1 MENQNNNLQEL
12 EELRSQVAEFKNR
25 MEQQEI
31 VSRRLLEEVMKGHV
45 SWIKQM
51 SIWGSVG
58 ELVILP
64 LLVYALRSIV
74 GVSWLP
80 IIAVGLIL
88 VGEAVFN
95 FWNVSTI
102 RDKHLAVDDV
112 LSAQQRLITFKRRE
126 KLYTFGILPFL
137 FLWIVWLLFDVY
149 YGTDI
154 PFSPSSERGIV
165 HVVVIVIASD
175 KFVHYNIPQS
185 DRNSDSW
192 NRSLWSYLLSGKI
205 TSSFLSSSLQL
216 TILRERMVPSGAKR
230 IIWGIAMTP

>member
-25 MEQQEI
+25 VERQEI
-31 VSRRLLEEVMKGHV
+31 VSRRLLKEAMKGHV

-80 IIAVGLIL
+80 IIAVVLLL

-112 LSAQQRLITFKRRE
+112 LSVQQRLITFKRRD
-126 KLYTFGILPFL
+126 KLYTFSILPFL
-137 FLWIVWLLFDVY
+137 FLWFVWLLFDVY

-154 PFSPSSERGIV
+154 PFFPQVKGILFISWRSS
-165 HVVVIVIASD
+165 
-175 KFVHYNIPQS
+175 
-185 DRNSDSW
+185 
-192 NRSLWSYLLSGKI
+192 SYLPWVSM
-205 TSSFLSSSLQL
+205 FFPV
-216 TILRERMVPSGAKR
+216 RCAR
-230 IIWGIAMTP
+230 

>member
-1 MENQNNNLQEL
+1 MENQNNSLQEL

-25 MEQQEI
+25 VEQQEI
-31 VSRRLLEEVMKGHV
+31 VSRRLLREAMKGHV

-51 SIWGSVG
+51 SIWCSVG

-64 LLVYALRSIV
+64 FLVYALRSIV

-80 IIAVGLIL
+80 IIVVGLVI

-126 KLYTFGILPFL
+126 KLYTFGILPVI
-137 FLWIVWLLFDVY
+137 FLWVVWLLFDVY
-149 YGTDI
+149 HGTDI
-154 PFSPSSERGIV
+154 PFPSSDRLLV
-165 HVVVIVIASD
+165 DFVVIGITLAVLSYV
-175 KFVHYNIPQS
+175 FY
-185 DRNSDSW
+185 REM
-192 NRSLWSYLLSGKI
+192 RSLNKAI
-205 TSSFLSSSLQL
+205 KNIDEF
-216 TILRERMVPSGAKR
+216 REKN
-230 IIWGIAMTP
+230 T

>member
-12 EELRSQVAEFKNR
+12 EELRSQVAEFKKR
-25 MEQQEI
+25 VEQQEI
-31 VSRRLLEEVMKGHV
+31 VSRRLLREAMKGHV

-58 ELVILP
+58 ELAILP
-64 LLVYALRSIV
+64 FLVYALRNIV

-80 IIAVGLIL
+80 IIAVGLML

-95 FWNVSTI
+95 LWNVSTI

-126 KLYTFGILPFL
+126 KLYTFGILPFI
-137 FLWIVWLLFDVY
+137 FLCVVWLLFDVY

-154 PFSPSSERGIV
+154 PFFPSSERNLV
-165 HVVVIVIASD
+165 YFVVIVIVFALLFYVFS
-175 KFVHYNIPQS
+175 
-185 DRNSDSW
+185 REM
-192 NRSLWSYLLSGKI
+192 RSLNKAIKDIDEFAGKNN
-205 TSSFLSSSLQL
+205 
-216 TILRERMVPSGAKR
+216 
-230 IIWGIAMTP
+230 

>member
-12 EELRSQVAEFKNR
+12 EELRSQVAAFKNR
-25 MEQQEI
+25 VEQQEI
-31 VSRRLLEEVMKGHV
+31 VSRRLLREAMKGHV

-58 ELVILP
+58 ELAILP
-64 LLVYALRSIV
+64 FLVYALRNIV

-80 IIAVGLIL
+80 IIGVVLML

-126 KLYTFGILPFL
+126 KLYTFGILPFI
-137 FLWIVWLLFDVY
+137 FLCVVWLLFDIY

-154 PFSPSSERGIV
+154 PFFPSSERNLV
-165 HVVVIVIASD
+165 YFVVIVIVFALLFYVFS
-175 KFVHYNIPQS
+175 
-185 DRNSDSW
+185 REM
-192 NRSLWSYLLSGKI
+192 RSLNKAIKDIDEFAGKNN
-205 TSSFLSSSLQL
+205 
-216 TILRERMVPSGAKR
+216 
-230 IIWGIAMTP
+230 

>member
-1 MENQNNNLQEL
+1 
-12 EELRSQVAEFKNR
+12 
-25 MEQQEI
+25 
-31 VSRRLLEEVMKGHV
+31 MKGHV
-45 SWIKQM
+45 FWIKQM
-51 SIWGSVG
+51 SIWGSVR
-58 ELVILP
+58 EMVILP

-80 IIAVGLIL
+80 IIAIGLML

-137 FLWIVWLLFDVY
+137 FLLVVWLLFDVY

-154 PFSPSSERGIV
+154 PFFPSSNRLLFYF
-165 HVVVIVIASD
+165 VVIVITSAVVSYV
-175 KFVHYNIPQS
+175 FY
-185 DRNSDSW
+185 REM
-192 NRSLWSYLLSGKI
+192 RSLNKAIKDIDEFAGRNNK
-205 TSSFLSSSLQL
+205 Q
-216 TILRERMVPSGAKR
+216 
-230 IIWGIAMTP
+230 

>member
-1 MENQNNNLQEL
+1 MDNQNNNLQEL
-12 EELRSQVAEFKNR
+12 EELRGQVAEFKKR

-31 VSRRLLEEVMKGHV
+31 VSRHLLKEAMKGNV
-45 SWIKQM
+45 SWIKRM

-64 LLVYALRSIV
+64 LLVYLLRSIV

-80 IIAVGLIL
+80 IIALGLLI

-102 RDKHLAVDDV
+102 RDKHLAADDV
-112 LSAQQRLITFKRRE
+112 LSVQQRLITFKRRE

-137 FLWIVWLLFDVY
+137 FLWVVWLLFDVY

-154 PFSPSSERGIV
+154 PFFPS
-165 HVVVIVIASD
+165 
-175 KFVHYNIPQS
+175 S
-185 DRNSDSW
+185 DRNLVYFVAIVVAFTILSYVFSREM
-192 NRSLWSYLLSGKI
+192 RSLNNAIKNIDEFAGK
-205 TSSFLSSSLQL
+205 
-216 TILRERMVPSGAKR
+216 K
-230 IIWGIAMTP
+230 

>member
-12 EELRSQVAEFKNR
+12 KELRSQVAEFKKR
-25 MEQQEI
+25 VEQQEI
-31 VSRRLLEEVMKGHV
+31 VSRRLLKEAMKGHV

-58 ELVILP
+58 ELAILP
-64 LLVYALRSIV
+64 FLVYALRNIV

-80 IIAVGLIL
+80 IIAVGLML

-95 FWNVSTI
+95 LWNVSTI

-137 FLWIVWLLFDVY
+137 FLLVVWLLFDVY

-154 PFSPSSERGIV
+154 PFFPSSERNLV
-165 HVVVIVIASD
+165 YFVVIVIVFALLFYVFS
-175 KFVHYNIPQS
+175 
-185 DRNSDSW
+185 REM
-192 NRSLWSYLLSGKI
+192 RSLNKAI
-205 TSSFLSSSLQL
+205 KDIDEFA
-216 TILRERMVPSGAKR
+216 EKNN
-230 IIWGIAMTP
+230 

>member
-1 MENQNNNLQEL
+1 MENQNDNLQEL

-25 MEQQEI
+25 VEQQEI
-31 VSRRLLEEVMKGHV
+31 VSRRLLKEAMKGHV

-64 LLVYALRSIV
+64 FLVYALRSIV

-80 IIAVGLIL
+80 IIVIGLVI

-126 KLYTFGILPFL
+126 KLYTYGILPFI
-137 FLWIVWLLFDVY
+137 FLWVVWLLFDVY
-149 YGTDI
+149 HGTDI
-154 PFSPSSERGIV
+154 PFPSSDRLLV
-165 HVVVIVIASD
+165 DFVVIGITLAVLSYV
-175 KFVHYNIPQS
+175 FY
-185 DRNSDSW
+185 REM
-192 NRSLWSYLLSGKI
+192 RSLNKAI
-205 TSSFLSSSLQL
+205 KDIDEF
-216 TILRERMVPSGAKR
+216 REKN
-230 IIWGIAMTP
+230 T

>member
-12 EELRSQVAEFKNR
+12 EELRSQVAAFKNR
-25 MEQQEI
+25 VEQQEI
-31 VSRRLLEEVMKGHV
+31 VSRRLLREAMKGHV
-45 SWIKQM
+45 FWIKQM
-51 SIWGSVG
+51 SIWGSVR
-58 ELVILP
+58 EMVILP

-74 GVSWLP
+74 GVSL
-80 IIAVGLIL
+80 GLML

-137 FLWIVWLLFDVY
+137 FLLVVWLLFDVY

-154 PFSPSSERGIV
+154 PFFPSSERNLV
-165 HVVVIVIASD
+165 YFVVIVIVFALLFYAFS
-175 KFVHYNIPQS
+175 
-185 DRNSDSW
+185 REM
-192 NRSLWSYLLSGKI
+192 RSLNKAIKDIDEFAGRNNK
-205 TSSFLSSSLQL
+205 Q
-216 TILRERMVPSGAKR
+216 
-230 IIWGIAMTP
+230 

>member
-1 MENQNNNLQEL
+1 MENQNNNFQEL

-31 VSRRLLEEVMKGHV
+31 VSRRLLKEAMNSHV

-51 SIWGSVG
+51 GIWVSVA
-58 ELVILP
+58 ELLILP

-80 IIAVGLIL
+80 TIVLGLMIA
-88 VGEAVFN
+88 GEAVFN

-126 KLYTFGILPFL
+126 KLYTFGILPFV
-137 FLWIVWLLFDVY
+137 FLCVVWLLFDVY
-149 YGTDI
+149 HGTDI
-154 PFSPSSERGIV
+154 PFPSSDRLLVCIV
-165 HVVVIVIASD
+165 LIVITTTVLFYVFS
-175 KFVHYNIPQS
+175 
-185 DRNSDSW
+185 REM
-192 NRSLWSYLLSGKI
+192 RSLNKAIKNIDEFAGK
-205 TSSFLSSSLQL
+205 
-216 TILRERMVPSGAKR
+216 E
-230 IIWGIAMTP
+230 

>member
-1 MENQNNNLQEL
+1 MDNQNNNLQEL

-25 MEQQEI
+25 VEQQEI
-31 VSRRLLEEVMKGHV
+31 VSRRLLKEAMKGHV

-64 LLVYALRSIV
+64 FLVYALRSIV

-80 IIAVGLIL
+80 IIVIGLVI

-126 KLYTFGILPFL
+126 KLYTYGILPFI
-137 FLWIVWLLFDVY
+137 FLWVVWLLFDVY

-154 PFSPSSERGIV
+154 PFFPSSDRLLV
-165 HVVVIVIASD
+165 YFVVIVITLAILSYV
-175 KFVHYNIPQS
+175 FY
-185 DRNSDSW
+185 REM
-192 NRSLWSYLLSGKI
+192 RSLNKAI
-205 TSSFLSSSLQL
+205 KDIDEF
-216 TILRERMVPSGAKR
+216 REMNN
-230 IIWGIAMTP
+230 

>member
-12 EELRSQVAEFKNR
+12 EELRSQVAEFKKHV
-25 MEQQEI
+25 EQQEI
-31 VSRRLLEEVMKGHV
+31 VSRRLLKEAMKGHV

-64 LLVYALRSIV
+64 LLVYALRCIV

-80 IIAVGLIL
+80 IIAVGLVI

-95 FWNVSTI
+95 FWNVSSI

-112 LSAQQRLITFKRRE
+112 LSVQQRLITFKRRE
-126 KLYTFGILPFL
+126 KLYTYGILPFI
-137 FLWIVWLLFDVY
+137 FLWVVWLLFDVY

-154 PFSPSSERGIV
+154 PFFPSSDRLLFYF
-165 HVVVIVIASD
+165 VVIAITLAVISYV
-175 KFVHYNIPQS
+175 FY
-185 DRNSDSW
+185 REM
-192 NRSLWSYLLSGKI
+192 RSLNKAI
-205 TSSFLSSSLQL
+205 NDIDEF
-216 TILRERMVPSGAKR
+216 REKNN
-230 IIWGIAMTP
+230 

>member
-1 MENQNNNLQEL
+1 MENQNNSLQEL

-25 MEQQEI
+25 VEQQEI
-31 VSRRLLEEVMKGHV
+31 VSRRLLREAMKGHV

-51 SIWGSVG
+51 SIWCSVG

-64 LLVYALRSIV
+64 FLVYALRSIV

-80 IIAVGLIL
+80 IIVVGLVI

-126 KLYTFGILPFL
+126 KLYTYGILPFI
-137 FLWIVWLLFDVY
+137 FLWVVWLLFDVY
-149 YGTDI
+149 HGTDI
-154 PFSPSSERGIV
+154 PFPSSDRLLV
-165 HVVVIVIASD
+165 DFVVIGITLAVLSYV
-175 KFVHYNIPQS
+175 FY
-185 DRNSDSW
+185 REM
-192 NRSLWSYLLSGKI
+192 RSLNKAIKDIDEFGEKN
-205 TSSFLSSSLQL
+205 T
-216 TILRERMVPSGAKR
+216 
-230 IIWGIAMTP
+230 

>member
-12 EELRSQVAEFKNR
+12 EELRSQVAAFKNR
-25 MEQQEI
+25 VEQQEI
-31 VSRRLLEEVMKGHV
+31 VSRRLLREAMKGHV
-45 SWIKQM
+45 SWIKQL

-64 LLVYALRSIV
+64 FLVYALRSIV

-80 IIAVGLIL
+80 IIAVGLML

-126 KLYTFGILPFL
+126 KLYTFGILPFI
-137 FLWIVWLLFDVY
+137 FLCVVWLLFDVY

-154 PFSPSSERGIV
+154 PFFPSSERNLV
-165 HVVVIVIASD
+165 YFVVIVIVFALLFYVFS
-175 KFVHYNIPQS
+175 
-185 DRNSDSW
+185 REM
-192 NRSLWSYLLSGKI
+192 RSLNKAIKDIDEFAGRNNK
-205 TSSFLSSSLQL
+205 Q
-216 TILRERMVPSGAKR
+216 
-230 IIWGIAMTP
+230 

>member
-12 EELRSQVAEFKNR
+12 EELRSQVAAFKNR
-25 MEQQEI
+25 VEQQEI
-31 VSRRLLEEVMKGHV
+31 VSRRLLREAMKGHV

-80 IIAVGLIL
+80 IIAVVLLL

-112 LSAQQRLITFKRRE
+112 LSVQQRLITFKRRD
-126 KLYTFGILPFL
+126 KLYTFSILPFL
-137 FLWIVWLLFDVY
+137 FLWFVWLLFDVY

-154 PFSPSSERGIV
+154 PFFPSSERNLV
-165 HVVVIVIASD
+165 YFVAVVIILTV
-175 KFVHYNIPQS
+175 FFYVFY
-185 DRNSDSW
+185 REM
-192 NRSLWSYLLSGKI
+192 RSLNKAI
-205 TSSFLSSSLQL
+205 KDIDEFA
-216 TILRERMVPSGAKR
+216 EKNN
-230 IIWGIAMTP
+230 

>member
-1 MENQNNNLQEL
+1 MDNQNNNLQEL

-25 MEQQEI
+25 VEQQEI
-31 VSRRLLEEVMKGHV
+31 VSRRLLKEAMKGHV
-45 SWIKQM
+45 PWIKQM
-51 SIWGSVG
+51 SIGGSVG
-58 ELVILP
+58 ELAILP
-64 LLVYALRSIV
+64 FLVYALRNIV

-80 IIAVGLIL
+80 IIVIGLVI

-137 FLWIVWLLFDVY
+137 FFWVVWLLFDVY

-154 PFSPSSERGIV
+154 PFFPSSERNLV
-165 HVVVIVIASD
+165 YFVVIVVASAVVSYV
-175 KFVHYNIPQS
+175 FY
-185 DRNSDSW
+185 REM
-192 NRSLWSYLLSGKI
+192 RSLNKAI
-205 TSSFLSSSLQL
+205 KDIDEF
-216 TILRERMVPSGAKR
+216 REKNN
-230 IIWGIAMTP
+230 

>member
-1 MENQNNNLQEL
+1 MENQNNNFQEL

-31 VSRRLLEEVMKGHV
+31 VSRHLLKEAMKGHV

-51 SIWGSVG
+51 SIWGSVA

-64 LLVYALRSIV
+64 LIVYFLRSTA

-80 IIAVGLIL
+80 IIVFGLLL

-102 RDKHLAVDDV
+102 RGKHLAANDV
-112 LSAQQRLITFKRRE
+112 ISVQQRLITFKRRE
-126 KLYTFGILPFL
+126 KLYTFGILLFI
-137 FLWIVWLLFDVY
+137 FLWVVWLLFDVY

-154 PFSPSSERGIV
+154 PFPSSDRLLV
-165 HVVVIVIASD
+165 SFVVIVIVSVVL
-175 KFVHYNIPQS
+175 FYVFYREMH
-185 DRNSDSW
+185 
-192 NRSLWSYLLSGKI
+192 SLNKAINDIDEFAGN
-205 TSSFLSSSLQL
+205 
-216 TILRERMVPSGAKR
+216 E
-230 IIWGIAMTP
+230 

>member
-12 EELRSQVAEFKNR
+12 EELRSQVAEFKKR
-25 MEQQEI
+25 VEQQEI
-31 VSRRLLEEVMKGHV
+31 VSRRLLREAMKGHV

-64 LLVYALRSIV
+64 LLVYALRCIV

-80 IIAVGLIL
+80 IIGVVLML

-126 KLYTFGILPFL
+126 KLYLFGMFPFI
-137 FLWIVWLLFDVY
+137 FLCVVWLLLDVY

-154 PFSPSSERGIV
+154 PFPSSDRLIV
-165 HVVVIVIASD
+165 DFVLIASVLAASSYL
-175 KFVHYNIPQS
+175 FY
-185 DRNSDSW
+185 REM
-192 NRSLWSYLLSGKI
+192 RSLNKAIKDIDEFAGKNN
-205 TSSFLSSSLQL
+205 
-216 TILRERMVPSGAKR
+216 
-230 IIWGIAMTP
+230 

>member
-25 MEQQEI
+25 IEQQEI
-31 VSRRLLEEVMKGHV
+31 VSRRLLKEAMKGHV

-64 LLVYALRSIV
+64 WLVYALRSIV

-80 IIAVGLIL
+80 IIVI
-88 VGEAVFN
+88 VFVIVCEAVFN
-95 FWNVSTI
+95 FWNVSSI

-112 LSAQQRLITFKRRE
+112 LSVQQRLITFKRRD
-126 KLYTFGILPFL
+126 KLYTFSILPFL
-137 FLWIVWLLFDVY
+137 FLWFVWLLFDVY

-154 PFSPSSERGIV
+154 PFFPS
-165 HVVVIVIASD
+165 
-175 KFVHYNIPQS
+175 S
-185 DRNSDSW
+185 DRNLVYFVLIASVLAAFSYLFYREM
-192 NRSLWSYLLSGKI
+192 RSLNKAIKDIDEFAGKNN
-205 TSSFLSSSLQL
+205 
-216 TILRERMVPSGAKR
+216 
-230 IIWGIAMTP
+230 

>member
-1 MENQNNNLQEL
+1 MENQNNNFQEL

-31 VSRRLLEEVMKGHV
+31 VSRHLLKEAMKGHV

-51 SIWGSVG
+51 GIWVSVA
-58 ELVILP
+58 ELLILP

-80 IIAVGLIL
+80 IIAVGLML

-126 KLYTFGILPFL
+126 RLYTFGILPFL
-137 FLWIVWLLFDVY
+137 FLLVVWLLFDVY

-154 PFSPSSERGIV
+154 PFFPSSDRNLV
-165 HVVVIVIASD
+165 YFVVIVVAFTILSYV
-175 KFVHYNIPQS
+175 FS
-185 DRNSDSW
+185 REM
-192 NRSLWSYLLSGKI
+192 RSLNNAIKNIDEFAGK
-205 TSSFLSSSLQL
+205 
-216 TILRERMVPSGAKR
+216 K
-230 IIWGIAMTP
+230 

>member
-1 MENQNNNLQEL
+1 MENLNNNLQEL
-12 EELRSQVAEFKNR
+12 EELRSQVAEFKKHV
-25 MEQQEI
+25 EQQEI
-31 VSRRLLEEVMKGHV
+31 VSRRLLKEAMKGHV

-64 LLVYALRSIV
+64 FLVYALRSIV

-80 IIAVGLIL
+80 IIVIGLVI

-95 FWNVSTI
+95 FWNVSSI

-112 LSAQQRLITFKRRE
+112 LSAQQRLITFKRRG

-137 FLWIVWLLFDVY
+137 FLWVVWLLFDVY

-154 PFSPSSERGIV
+154 PFFPSSERNLV
-165 HVVVIVIASD
+165 YFVVIVVASAVVSYV
-175 KFVHYNIPQS
+175 FY
-185 DRNSDSW
+185 REM
-192 NRSLWSYLLSGKI
+192 RSLNKAI
-205 TSSFLSSSLQL
+205 KDIDEFA
-216 TILRERMVPSGAKR
+216 EKNN
-230 IIWGIAMTP
+230 

>member
-12 EELRSQVAEFKNR
+12 EELRSQVAEFKKR
-25 MEQQEI
+25 VEQQEI
-31 VSRRLLEEVMKGHV
+31 VSRRLLKEAMKGHV

-64 LLVYALRSIV
+64 LLVYALRCIV

-80 IIAVGLIL
+80 IIAIGLVI

-95 FWNVSTI
+95 FWNVSSI

-112 LSAQQRLITFKRRE
+112 LSVQQRLITFKRRE
-126 KLYTFGILPFL
+126 KLYTYGILPFI
-137 FLWIVWLLFDVY
+137 FLWVVWLLFDVY

-154 PFSPSSERGIV
+154 PFFPSSDRLLFYF
-165 HVVVIVIASD
+165 VVIAITLAVISYV
-175 KFVHYNIPQS
+175 FY
-185 DRNSDSW
+185 REM
-192 NRSLWSYLLSGKI
+192 RSLNKAI
-205 TSSFLSSSLQL
+205 KDIDEF
-216 TILRERMVPSGAKR
+216 REKNN
-230 IIWGIAMTP
+230 

>member
-12 EELRSQVAEFKNR
+12 EELRSQVAEFKKR
-25 MEQQEI
+25 VEQQEI
-31 VSRRLLEEVMKGHV
+31 VSRRLLREAMKGHV

-64 LLVYALRSIV
+64 LLVYALRCIV

-80 IIAVGLIL
+80 IIAVGLML

-102 RDKHLAVDDV
+102 RV

-126 KLYTFGILPFL
+126 KLYLFGMFPFI
-137 FLWIVWLLFDVY
+137 FLCVVWLLLDVY

-154 PFSPSSERGIV
+154 PFPSSDRLIV
-165 HVVVIVIASD
+165 DFVLIAIVLAASSYL
-175 KFVHYNIPQS
+175 FY
-185 DRNSDSW
+185 REM
-192 NRSLWSYLLSGKI
+192 RSLNKAIKDIDEFAGKNN
-205 TSSFLSSSLQL
+205 
-216 TILRERMVPSGAKR
+216 
-230 IIWGIAMTP
+230 

>member
-31 VSRRLLEEVMKGHV
+31 VSLRLLKEAMKGHV

-51 SIWGSVG
+51 SIWGGVG

-64 LLVYALRSIV
+64 FLVYALRSIV

-80 IIAVGLIL
+80 IIVVGLVI

-102 RDKHLAVDDV
+102 RNKHLAVDDV

-126 KLYTFGILPFL
+126 KLYTYGILPFI
-137 FLWIVWLLFDVY
+137 FLCVVWLLFNVY

-154 PFSPSSERGIV
+154 PFPSSDRLLVDLVLI
-165 HVVVIVIASD
+165 VIVLVLLFYVFS
-175 KFVHYNIPQS
+175 
-185 DRNSDSW
+185 REM
-192 NRSLWSYLLSGKI
+192 RSLNKAIKDIDEFAGK
-205 TSSFLSSSLQL
+205 
-216 TILRERMVPSGAKR
+216 E
-230 IIWGIAMTP
+230 

>member
-25 MEQQEI
+25 VEQQEI
-31 VSRRLLEEVMKGHV
+31 VSRRLLKEAMKGHV

-58 ELVILP
+58 ELAILP
-64 LLVYALRSIV
+64 FLVYALRNIV

-80 IIAVGLIL
+80 IIAVGLML

-126 KLYTFGILPFL
+126 KLYTFGILPFI
-137 FLWIVWLLFDVY
+137 FLCVVWLLFDVY

-154 PFSPSSERGIV
+154 PFFPSSERNLV
-165 HVVVIVIASD
+165 YFVVIVIVFALLFYVFS
-175 KFVHYNIPQS
+175 
-185 DRNSDSW
+185 REM
-192 NRSLWSYLLSGKI
+192 RSLNKAI
-205 TSSFLSSSLQL
+205 KDIDEFA
-216 TILRERMVPSGAKR
+216 EKNN
-230 IIWGIAMTP
+230 

>member
-12 EELRSQVAEFKNR
+12 KELRSQVAEFKKR
-25 MEQQEI
+25 VEQQEI
-31 VSRRLLEEVMKGHV
+31 VSRRLLKEAMKGHV

-58 ELVILP
+58 ELAILP
-64 LLVYALRSIV
+64 FLVYALRNIV

-80 IIAVGLIL
+80 IIAVGLML

-126 KLYTFGILPFL
+126 KLYTFGILPFI
-137 FLWIVWLLFDVY
+137 FLCVVWLLFDVY

-154 PFSPSSERGIV
+154 PFFPSSERNLV
-165 HVVVIVIASD
+165 YFVVIVIVFALLFYVFS
-175 KFVHYNIPQS
+175 
-185 DRNSDSW
+185 REM
-192 NRSLWSYLLSGKI
+192 RSLNKAIKDIDEFAGKNN
-205 TSSFLSSSLQL
+205 
-216 TILRERMVPSGAKR
+216 
-230 IIWGIAMTP
+230 

>member
-1 MENQNNNLQEL
+1 MENQNNSLQEL

-25 MEQQEI
+25 VEQQEI
-31 VSRRLLEEVMKGHV
+31 VSRRLLKEAMKGHV

-58 ELVILP
+58 ELAILP
-64 LLVYALRSIV
+64 FLVYALRNIV

-80 IIAVGLIL
+80 IIVIGLVI

-95 FWNVSTI
+95 FWNVNTI

-126 KLYTFGILPFL
+126 KLYTYGILPFI
-137 FLWIVWLLFDVY
+137 FLWVVWLLFDVY

-154 PFSPSSERGIV
+154 PFFPSSDRLLFYF
-165 HVVVIVIASD
+165 VVIAITLAVVSYV
-175 KFVHYNIPQS
+175 FY
-185 DRNSDSW
+185 REM
-192 NRSLWSYLLSGKI
+192 RSLNKAI
-205 TSSFLSSSLQL
+205 KDIDEF
-216 TILRERMVPSGAKR
+216 REKNN
-230 IIWGIAMTP
+230 